1 MWDDLRREFVAM
13 DPYGTG
19 CVMVDEFRE
28 VLSELCV
35 HLNEYELDLL
45 CKRFQIKGDGR

>member
-35 HLNEYELDLL
+35 QLNDYELDLL